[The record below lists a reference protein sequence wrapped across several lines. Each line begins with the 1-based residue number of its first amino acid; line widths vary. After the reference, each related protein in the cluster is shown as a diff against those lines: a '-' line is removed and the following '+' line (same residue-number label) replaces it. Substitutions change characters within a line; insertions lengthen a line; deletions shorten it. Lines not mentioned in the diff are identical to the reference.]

1 MFARSLRA
9 ALSTTEFADR
19 FDGVRQS
26 FLTRFGAPLVIT
38 GADHAEHVSLY
49 GKGGALDIRAR
60 GLTTEQVQF
69 VVGQC
74 RTAGIRVKDFSQ
86 DSVLARQ
93 IQAAIRAGLAD
104 RAGTGVHLHID
115 RFANRRDAFTVQ

>member
-1 MFARSLRA
+1 M
-9 ALSTTEFADR
+9 
-19 FDGVRQS
+19 
-26 FLTRFGAPLVIT
+26 
-38 GADHAEHVSLY
+38 
-49 GKGGALDIRAR
+49 
-60 GLTTEQVQF
+60 
-69 VVGQC
+69 
-74 RTAGIRVKDFSQ
+74 KDFSQ